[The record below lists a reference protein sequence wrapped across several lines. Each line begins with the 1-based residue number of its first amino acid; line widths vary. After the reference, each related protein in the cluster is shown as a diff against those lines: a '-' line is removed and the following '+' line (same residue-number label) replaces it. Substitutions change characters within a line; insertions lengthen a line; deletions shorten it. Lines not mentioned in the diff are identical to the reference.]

1 MTTDLTRY
9 RAMLARKPGRGPRI
23 GRVIDVAM
31 ADMKAMVLLDDGEV
45 EADLTDQVMDY
56 IGVGVSVTLTPIGG
70 TYEVSSTRS
79 GSGGGGGL
87 TLGPELLPNPSFE
100 YGGDGLPTSWATWP
114 WVAGSYAAA
123 RDVTPGEAVSGDAH
137 LRVTLTG
144 GDDAPDV
151 WAWNRDAAL
160 LDPGTTYQG
169 SVWVKAAA
177 GDASLTVTLSAVTAP
192 TAAGA
197 APFGA
202 GATGH
207 TIATVT
213 NPGGAYQLLTGFF
226 TTPAGHGFG
235 RVYLSCDA
243 DSTIAAPVV
252 VAWDVASLRQ
262 RITD

>member
-1 MTTDLTRY
+1 M
-9 RAMLARKPGRGPRI
+9 
-23 GRVIDVAM
+23 
-31 ADMKAMVLLDDGEV
+31 
-45 EADLTDQVMDY
+45 
-56 IGVGVSVTLTPIGG
+56 
-70 TYEVSSTRS
+70 
-79 GSGGGGGL
+79 
-87 TLGPELLPNPSFE
+87 
-100 YGGDGLPTSWATWP
+100 
-114 WVAGSYAAA
+114 
-123 RDVTPGEAVSGDAH
+123 
-137 LRVTLTG
+137 TLTG
-144 GDDAPDV
+144 GDDAPAV
-151 WAWNRDAAL
+151 QAWNRDAAL

-202 GATGH
+202 GATWH

-235 RVYLSCDA
+235 RVHLRAAADA
-243 DSTIAAPVV
+243 AIAAPVV